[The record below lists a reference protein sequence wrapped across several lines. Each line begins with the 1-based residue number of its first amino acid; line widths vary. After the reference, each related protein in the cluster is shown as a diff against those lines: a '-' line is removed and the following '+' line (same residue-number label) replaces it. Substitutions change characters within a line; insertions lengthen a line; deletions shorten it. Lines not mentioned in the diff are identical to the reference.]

1 MTDTIKTIFIVIGAL
16 VMSLLLWS
24 LFFVA
29 EVDRDG
35 TKVPGGVTTSAA
47 MSFEWAMSTY
57 YEKYCFIPNS
67 AVHANLG
74 DYKLGTDEEK
84 PTVGDC
90 YGVNFKSISVED

>member
-1 MTDTIKTIFIVIGAL
+1 MTGTVRTVFIVIGAI
-16 VMSLLLWS
+16 VMSLLLWN
-24 LFFVA
+24 LFFIA
-29 EVDRDG
+29 GVDRDG

-47 MSFEWAMSTY
+47 MSFELAMSTY

-74 DYKLGTDEEK
+74 NYKLGTEEK

-90 YGVNFKSISVED
+90 YGVNFKSVSVDD